1 MEDSIERRLEAVER
15 ALTDGDHDLSA
26 LGEEADALE
35 RLDALAADV
44 ESLGDRVAELEAATQ
59 AIRGYV
65 GNVRA
70 VNQEVEQRADLALSK
85 AEAALEEASEPV
97 SGSTT
102 VDPGI
107 TPDDDSPGDRRP
119 SNGPSGDTRYSDS
132 RSRDG
137 QSVPVDG
144 ESQVATPRTDDLE
157 DDPERISQE
166 ICGCDAGGKA
176 TDRQPS
182 ADGQA
187 GLLARARRL
196 L

>member
-70 VNQEVEQRADLALSK
+70 VNQDVEQRADLALSK
-85 AEAALEEASEPV
+85 AEAALEDASKPV
-97 SGSTT
+97 SDSTT
-102 VDPGI
+102 TDPGI
-107 TPDDDSPGDRRP
+107 TADDDRPGDSP
-119 SNGPSGDTRYSDS
+119 SSAGQSWDPRHNDS
-132 RSRDG
+132 LSRDG
-137 QSVPVDG
+137 RSVPGDG
-144 ESQVATPRTDDLE
+144 ESQFATPRTDDLE

-166 ICGCDAGGKA
+166 ICGCNSGGKA
-176 TDRQPS
+176 TDRKPS